1 MINISKKLSN
11 IDLNA
16 DINNNS
22 PGTINKHII
31 KQHQQPKKI
40 TENGTTTIKT
50 GREAIA
56 GSVNEKALIE
66 LIERSGYPVTQHN
79 GQRRYGP
86 PNSFNG
92 IFSTFLKYISHH
104 NGFAMIQRYSY
115 SS

>member
-11 IDLNA
+11 IDLSA

-31 KQHQQPKKI
+31 KQQPKKI

-56 GSVNEKALIE
+56 GSANEKALIE
-66 LIERSGYPVTQHN
+66 LIERSGYPITQHN

-92 IFSTFLKYISHH
+92 IFSVLFKIYFSL
-104 NGFAMIQRYSY
+104 
-115 SS
+115 